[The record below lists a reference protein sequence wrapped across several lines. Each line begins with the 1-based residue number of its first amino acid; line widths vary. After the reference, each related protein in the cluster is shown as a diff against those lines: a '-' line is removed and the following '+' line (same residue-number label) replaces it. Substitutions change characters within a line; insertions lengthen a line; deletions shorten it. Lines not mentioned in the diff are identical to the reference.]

1 MLSEYCLPYTIGWV
15 DRGISIVYYGEW
27 NRNARLKMHINMVC
41 PGKQRRLLCLRAE
54 GLCKK
59 KKFGTIYSYYHI
71 VKWRCLNF
79 SLQEVRNLL
88 EGFE

>member
-41 PGKQRRLLCLRAE
+41 PGKQRRLLCLEQRV
-54 GLCKK
+54 CVKK
-59 KKFGTIYSYYHI
+59 KKKVWNHI
-71 VKWRCLNF
+71 LILYCEIGM
-79 SLQEVRNLL
+79 S
-88 EGFE
+88 